1 MFTSSMDEKQRE
13 KLVDGWKKAVN
24 ATLQYK

>member
-1 MFTSSMDEKQRE
+1 MKQEKRE
-13 KLVDGWKKAVN
+13 QLIKGWKKAVN